1 MLLPIA
7 LLLSVIACCL
17 TLDVSD
23 DTSDEELVQAN
34 NAFACDLYGEL
45 RSREGNVLFSP
56 YSIFSALAMSRE
68 GARGE
73 TARQMDRA
81 LHTSGESLAQPS
93 GSLAAALEPES
104 VLKDRWDRSAGK
116 VPAYE
121 LSVANALWGQEGL
134 SFEVPFL
141 DALEKGFGAPL
152 QRIDFRRSEEARS
165 RINRWVEKNTKG
177 RIQDI
182 VPPPLPTP
190 ETLLALANAIHFKA
204 QWEEQF
210 RRRSTEDAP
219 FAVSE
224 SRQVSVPMM
233 RQVETH
239 GYAELEGGQLLELAY
254 RGAQTS
260 MVILLPTRVDGL
272 PELERRLNGD
282 TLAGWLRSAKATR
295 VAVQLPRFEFTTP
308 SELLEPLR
316 KLGMEHAFDVRQ
328 ADFRGMTGE
337 VPLFIGAVLH
347 KAFIAVDEEGTEAAA
362 ATVAMALGA
371 ADMGEP
377 VSFVADHPF
386 LFMIRHRP
394 TGCILFLGR
403 VVDPS

>member
-1 MLLPIA
+1 M
-7 LLLSVIACCL
+7 
-17 TLDVSD
+17 
-23 DTSDEELVQAN
+23 
-34 NAFACDLYGEL
+34 
-45 RSREGNVLFSP
+45 
-56 YSIFSALAMSRE
+56 
-68 GARGE
+68 
-73 TARQMDRA
+73 
-81 LHTSGESLAQPS
+81 
-93 GSLAAALEPES
+93 
-104 VLKDRWDRSAGK
+104 

-134 SFEVPFL
+134 PFEAPFL

-177 RIQDI
+177 RIENI

-204 QWEEQF
+204 QWQEQF
-210 RRRSTEDAP
+210 RREATEDAP

-224 SRQVSVPMM
+224 SRRVPVPMM
-233 RQVETH
+233 RQMETH

-254 RGAQTS
+254 RGAQAS

-272 PELERRLNGD
+272 PELEARLDGD
-282 TLAGWLRSAKATR
+282 TLAEWLSSAKATR

-308 SELLEPLR
+308 SRLQEPLR
-316 KLGMEHAFDVRQ
+316 KLGMEHAFDVGQ

-347 KAFIAVDEEGTEAAA
+347 KAFISLDEEGTEAAA
-362 ATVAMALGA
+362 ATVMMMVGA

-386 LFMIRHRP
+386 LFLIRHRP